1 MHELLQS
8 LLLNDSE
15 KLHRTTSMQLGQ
27 LLLSLTRM
35 VQPQGQWP
43 LMRAVLGHATGLL
56 KQQLH
61 QSPALEQQQQE
72 PADAADGSSSQP
84 AEQQQ
89 QQQAQEEVGASA
101 GPPPRRWERDPH
113 KVAVDTVNA
122 TALIA
127 LLLDK
132 SNTFSPEYLRLLYQ
146 WLEDPDRLA
155 LLYPNAAV
163 QLWTTLKGQWAKFEA
178 RTSAN
183 SASAEGA
190 AADAAADADA
200 DAAAPAAAASA
211 EAAGGGDG
219 DAAAAAAASADMP
232 LLSSSSPRLS
242 IEANQEKL
250 QGFFGKE
257 ALASLSQATVPLVTS
272 MTEQNLGALFSGLGR
287 LRYVSPEL
295 LSAATGA
302 YSALCAAQ
310 TPTHIT
316 KANAAWAASQLQ
328 YYEPALIM
336 PAVLAAVQTPQEL
349 DGFLAARIMIA
360 TSQMPEKTL
369 QQLQLLLRQE
379 LHRRSG
385 ARGPAPAAAAAAAS
399 GAAADPATAAAGQ
412 VPDWIASLADSL
424 AGRVPELRPREIA
437 YILLSYSQL
446 PGVPVHERLFAAAA
460 EHIAAHAD
468 TFVQLDDMEMV
479 ATAFERFNFKD
490 GLPALKALQQQSEK
504 LVSASGGGGGGGG
517 GGAQA

>member
-8 LLLNDSE
+8 LLLNSSE
-15 KLHRTTSMQLGQ
+15 KLHQTTSTQLGQ

-56 KQQLH
+56 KQQLE
-61 QSPALEQQQQE
+61 QPLVASQQQQE
-72 PADAADGSSSQP
+72 LAGDGSSGSGSSQP

-89 QQQAQEEVGASA
+89 PPQDVDSSA
-101 GPPPRRWERDPH
+101 GAYSKDRRRRQPDPH
-113 KVAVDTVNA
+113 KVLVDEVNA

-127 LLLDK
+127 LLLDR
-132 SNTFSPEYLRLLYQ
+132 SNTFSPEYLRQLYQ
-146 WLEDPDRLA
+146 WLEDRDRLA
-155 LLYPNAAV
+155 LLYPNAAT
-163 QLWTTLKGQWAKFEA
+163 QLWTTLKGHWAKFQA
-178 RTSAN
+178 RNSFN
-183 SASAEGA
+183 SASAAAASAEDAGAGA
-190 AADAAADADA
+190 AP
-200 DAAAPAAAASA
+200 AAAPAAATG
-211 EAAGGGDG
+211 AGLDG
-219 DAAAAAAASADMP
+219 DAPAAADMSV
-232 LLSSSSPRLS
+232 LSHPPRVG

-250 QGFFGKE
+250 QGFFGSD
-257 ALASLSQATVPLVTS
+257 ALGCLAQATAPLVTS
-272 MTEQNLGALFSGLGR
+272 MTEANLGQLFAAIGR

-295 LSAATGA
+295 LAAAAGA

-310 TPTHIT
+310 TPTHLT
-316 KANAAWAASQLQ
+316 KANAAWAAAQLQ
-328 YYEPALIM
+328 HFEPALIM
-336 PAVLAAVQTPQEL
+336 PAVLAAVQTPGEL

-360 TSQMPEKTL
+360 TSQMPEKVL
-369 QQLQLLLRQE
+369 QQVQLLLRQE
-379 LHRRSG
+379 LHRQSG
-385 ARGPAPAAAAAAAS
+385 ARGPAPAAAAGAAT
-399 GAAADPATAAAGQ
+399 GTAADPATAAAGQ
-412 VPDWIASLADSL
+412 VPDWISSLADSL

-446 PGVPVHERLFAAAA
+446 PGVAVHERLFASAA

-504 LVSASGGGGGGGG
+504 LVAASG